1 MQVEFTQITINRS
14 FKVFLIVFV
23 VVLIL
28 SFVSGFHFYL
38 WWRKVS
44 GRHTSC
50 VPRLESRTFRRELL
64 SCTQTTFTFSQIF
77 QNSSFQQ
84 TWSTSTLL
92 FLQVIWF
99 HCDYQNPNKAF
110 IEISTRLCIT
120 CLVHNCKC
128 FAASKLIQHQWSGA
142 APLLAFIEM
151 SFAHSVFCNCWT
163 ANGILCIVH
172 TMYIQIATVLSHLV
186 KMAFL
191 KV

>member
-1 MQVEFTQITINRS
+1 MQVDFTKITINRS

-84 TWSTSTLL
+84 TWSSSFCKWYDSIATIKIPTKPSLKSAPDYALLALSIIANASPHQNWFST
-92 FLQVIWF
+92 
-99 HCDYQNPNKAF
+99 
-110 IEISTRLCIT
+110 
-120 CLVHNCKC
+120 
-128 FAASKLIQHQWSGA
+128 SGA

-151 SFAHSVFCNCWT
+151 SFVHSVFCNCWT

-172 TMYIQIATVLSHLV
+172 TIYKQILTPRTQSSYQNGL
-186 KMAFL
+186 L